1 LKWREKLNREKEN
14 EKFEKS
20 IDKQTSWL
28 VKWRKKGII
37 WEKVMIVG
45 AIGWMVV
52 LPMVIGGYLGNY
64 LDKHNIMQ
72 AGDIS
77 WTMTFIL
84 LGLIIAIYS
93 VWRVFFYKR

>member
-1 LKWREKLNREKEN
+1 MLNREKES
-14 EKFEKS
+14 EKFKKS
-20 IDKQTSWL
+20 IDKQASWFE
-28 VKWRKKGII
+28 KWRKKGIL

-45 AIGWMVV
+45 AIGWMIV

-64 LDKHNIMQ
+64 LDKHSMMQ
-72 AGDIS
+72 SGDIS

-93 VWRVFFYKR
+93 VWRVFLYKK

>member
-1 LKWREKLNREKEN
+1 MNKEKEN
-14 EKFEKS
+14 EKFKKS
-20 IDKQTSWL
+20 IGKQASWL
-28 VKWRKKGII
+28 EKWRKKGII

-52 LPMVIGGYLGNY
+52 LPMVLGGYLGNY
-64 LDKHNIMQ
+64 LDTHYKMQ
-72 AGDIS
+72 TGAIS

-84 LGLIIAIYS
+84 LGLFVAIYS